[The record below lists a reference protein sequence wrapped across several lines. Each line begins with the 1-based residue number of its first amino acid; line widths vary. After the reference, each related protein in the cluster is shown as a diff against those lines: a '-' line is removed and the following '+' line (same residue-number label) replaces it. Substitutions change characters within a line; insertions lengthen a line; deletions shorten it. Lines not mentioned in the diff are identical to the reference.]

1 MLLRSSST
9 PILNSWIPHAKDSS
23 PVPFTLTA
31 SSSPCDSLKS
41 MTRTLSETDLRSL
54 PLPKKKATSN
64 VFNGLAL
71 EEKEDES
78 ETASFDGGWLGKEAC
93 EIGVL
98 VGGGIYGGGGNMC
111 GGGGGS
117 DGGDGDGRWGSWDPN
132 NHGNNSTDLYYQK
145 MIQADPRNPL
155 LLSNYARFL
164 KETRGDLLKAEEY
177 CARAILMSP
186 NDGNVLSM
194 YGDLIWQS
202 HKDASR
208 AESYFDQAVKAAPD
222 DCYVLASHAHFL
234 WDADED
240 EEDEQV
246 GEEPAPPSYNFQQRP
261 PLPPHLA
268 AAY

>member
-111 GGGGGS
+111 GGGGGGGS

-164 KETRGDLLKAEEY
+164 KE
-177 CARAILMSP
+177 
-186 NDGNVLSM
+186 V
-194 YGDLIWQS
+194 
-202 HKDASR
+202 
-208 AESYFDQAVKAAPD
+208 
-222 DCYVLASHAHFL
+222 
-234 WDADED
+234 
-240 EEDEQV
+240 
-246 GEEPAPPSYNFQQRP
+246 NFCSKSFSF
-261 PLPPHLA
+261 
-268 AAY
+268 Y